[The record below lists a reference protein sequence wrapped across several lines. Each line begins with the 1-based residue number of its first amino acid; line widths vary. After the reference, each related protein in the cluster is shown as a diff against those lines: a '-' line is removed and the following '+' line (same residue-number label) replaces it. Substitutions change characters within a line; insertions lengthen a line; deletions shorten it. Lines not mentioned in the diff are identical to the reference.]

1 MRIGSPVHKT
11 AVLAIVRVS
20 YRMIVLDISIIITAL
35 PKIHGG
41 LRFSATSLSWVQ
53 NRCTLAFGGLL
64 LLGARADDIVARGRV
79 FVVGVAVV
87 AINQPL
93 PTAVAAVPAGF
104 TTALSPT
111 SGSHR

>member
-1 MRIGSPVHKT
+1 MRVGSPVYKT

-53 NRCTLAFGGLL
+53 NRCTLAFGALL

-79 FVVGVAVV
+79 FVVGVAV
-87 AINQPL
+87 
-93 PTAVAAVPAGF
+93 
-104 TTALSPT
+104 
-111 SGSHR
+111 